1 MVGGG
6 SSVQIKYE
14 ENIFMHRS
22 GSVIPDV
29 EMADGIG
36 GSDLPRE
43 FDLPNTATEGKVR

>member
-1 MVGGG
+1 MRITQLVNKRKIY
-6 SSVQIKYE
+6 SC
-14 ENIFMHRS
+14 MHRS